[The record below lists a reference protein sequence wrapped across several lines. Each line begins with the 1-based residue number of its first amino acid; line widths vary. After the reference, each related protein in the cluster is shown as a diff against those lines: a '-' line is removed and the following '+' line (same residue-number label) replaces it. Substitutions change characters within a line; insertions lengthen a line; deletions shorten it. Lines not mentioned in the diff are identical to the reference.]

1 MPENEEDGI
10 VVKTLQNNKK
20 LLTAV
25 SIAILVQVITFA
37 CVSYSY
43 GYFASGIAY
52 QICRFIALLLVAGSF
67 VFILNKKSKPAIACT
82 AASAAV
88 EIIGYLLAI
97 YLNYRGANVD
107 VYFLVWSEFFS
118 WDVLVEIILYILPQI
133 MLLVFLLT
141 RPKNVRPWAW
151 VAALLSLLPSLI
163 TLQLLDWKY
172 WRYDLLN
179 GLTLC
184 SDISLALLY
193 YFGYT
198 STDTTQQTSAV
209 KKVMAS
215 LNDVRIKMYTSIG
228 GKIKTLAQIVCLL
241 GIIVSVIYGICFYN
255 TYYSVRS
262 MGIVIIFGGSLL
274 SWVSSFFTYGFGEL
288 IEKATVIAEA
298 VSKDDVNKDA
308 AEAVSKADA
317 EKETVE

>member
-1 MPENEEDGI
+1 M
-10 VVKTLQNNKK
+10 KTLQNNKK

-215 LNDVRIKMYTSIG
+215 LYTNIG
-228 GKIKTLAQIVCLL
+228 GKIKTLAQIVCCL
-241 GIIVSVIYGICFYN
+241 GIIGSVVYGIYFYN
-255 TYYSVRS
+255 AYYSVR
-262 MGIVIIFGGSLL
+262 GVGLVIIFGGSLL
-274 SWVSSFFTYGFGEL
+274 SWVSSFFAYGFGEL

>member
-1 MPENEEDGI
+1 MQTVHMPENEEDGI
-10 VVKTLQNNKK
+10 
-20 LLTAV
+20 
-25 SIAILVQVITFA
+25 I
-37 CVSYSY
+37 
-43 GYFASGIAY
+43 
-52 QICRFIALLLVAGSF
+52 
-67 VFILNKKSKPAIACT
+67 
-82 AASAAV
+82 V
-88 EIIGYLLAI
+88 E
-97 YLNYRGANVD
+97 
-107 VYFLVWSEFFS
+107 
-118 WDVLVEIILYILPQI
+118 
-133 MLLVFLLT
+133 T
-141 RPKNVRPWAW
+141 
-151 VAALLSLLPSLI
+151 
-163 TLQLLDWKY
+163 
-172 WRYDLLN
+172 
-179 GLTLC
+179 
-184 SDISLALLY
+184 
-193 YFGYT
+193 
-198 STDTTQQTSAV
+198 AV

-274 SWVSSFFTYGFGEL
+274 SWVSSFFAYGFGEL